1 MVWSDD
7 GRVECDHCHRVY
19 RGLVWR
25 KAEFRGTGV
34 VWCNRINQVNRVFCS
49 FCLLTQDRVCDSLAR
64 SWHRSIS
71 IFFFPSS
78 PVFPPL
84 QDVGYGVQTT
94 CPFPEWSTDLLTVQ
108 AECNRMLQGVA
119 PPLHPWQQLGQPGAA
134 AAAHPHVG
142 GPAVAAAPHEGGDGG
157 AEAADDGEHGVAAAA
172 EHGDDAGVAAGSTVH
187 AASAS
192 SSSGAAPAASVENE
206 GSLDRILEVLN
217 ELVHRV
223 RALELA
229 VASLRPS

>member
-19 RGLVWR
+19 RGRVWR
-25 KAEFRGTGV
+25 KAEFRGTRV
-34 VWCNRINQVNRVFCS
+34 VWCNRINQVNRSFCA
-49 FCLLTQDRVCDSLAR
+49 FCLLTQDRGSHSLAR

-71 IFFFPSS
+71 CFFFPSS
-78 PVFPPL
+78 RVFPPW

-108 AECNRMLQGVA
+108 AECNRMLEGVA
-119 PPLHPWQQLGQPGAA
+119 PPLHPWQLLGQPGAA
-134 AAAHPHVG
+134 AAAHPQFR
-142 GPAVAAAPHEGGDGG
+142 GPAVPAAPHEGGDGG

-172 EHGDDAGVAAGSTVH
+172 EHGDNAAVAAGSTVH
-187 AASAS
+187 AGSAS
-192 SSSGAAPAASVENE
+192 SSSAAAPAASVENE

>member
-19 RGLVWR
+19 RGRVWR

-71 IFFFPSS
+71 IFFFPVIPCLSS
-78 PVFPPL
+78 L
-84 QDVGYGVQTT
+84 AGRWLRRADT

-119 PPLHPWQQLGQPGAA
+119 PPLHPWQQLGQPGGA

-157 AEAADDGEHGVAAAA
+157 AEAADDGEHGVAPAA
-172 EHGDDAGVAAGSTVH
+172 EHGDNAAVAAGSTVH
-187 AASAS
+187 AGSAS
-192 SSSGAAPAASVENE
+192 SSSAAAPAASVENE